1 MSPASVSLC
10 ESSVAYLCKAKR
22 DSRLC
27 IQLGLGFTVLCSIC
41 EPFVRAIQVQQ
52 SSMGQPRHH
61 VLTRSGTLYEL
72 QYCSAAWSSAWSR
85 NWLLHLPEGKLAIVI
100 FFFYNYRF
108 SVVLKSVSN
117 FRGYFLSKKSACA
130 VSAWRAWTIWHLI
143 ILFNLTERDNSSCLV
158 SSGGDLLPV

>member
-41 EPFVRAIQVQQ
+41 EAFVRAIEVQQ
-52 SSMGQPRHH
+52 SSMEQPRHH
-61 VLTRSGTLYEL
+61 VLTCSGTLHKL
-72 QYCSAAWSSAWSR
+72 QYCSTAWSTIPSQSWF
-85 NWLLHLPEGKLAIVI
+85 LHLPEGKLAVVI
-100 FFFYNYRF
+100 FYNYNF

-117 FRGYFLSKKSACA
+117 LGGYFLSKKSACA
-130 VSAWRAWTIWHLI
+130 VCAWRAWTIWHLI
-143 ILFNLTERDNSSCLV
+143 ILSNLTEKDNSSCV
-158 SSGGDLLPV
+158 